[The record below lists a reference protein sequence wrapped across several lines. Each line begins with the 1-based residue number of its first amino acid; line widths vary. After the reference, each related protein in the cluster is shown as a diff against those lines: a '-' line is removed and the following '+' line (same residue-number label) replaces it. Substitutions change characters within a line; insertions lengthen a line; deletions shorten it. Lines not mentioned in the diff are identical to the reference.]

1 MCRKEK
7 RMGWQLEKALNERLA
22 RETGYVV
29 HPFGSR
35 HTMAVCYPNT
45 YETGMS
51 NLGMQIIYRE
61 VNSRDDFQCE
71 RAFLPDKKLQKLYE
85 KEHSPLLTLENK
97 RPLCDFEI
105 LGFSVNFEMD
115 YFNIP
120 DILEAGHVPVRAADR
135 TETDPLVV
143 MGGPVAFFNPEPL
156 ALFMDVCLIGEG
168 EELIHAFLDAWIQA
182 KADGVDRQ
190 ELLRRLARV
199 EGVYVPSLYHHVYD
213 DTGRLLRIDAEP
225 GIPDHVRR
233 QWHELTRPGETV
245 IATPDTE
252 FGAMYL
258 IEIARGC
265 GRHCRFCMAGY
276 CYRRPRVR
284 PLEYV
289 KAAVLRGKKL
299 GKKIGLMGAAISDY
313 PYIDELVTF
322 IRQQGLA
329 FSCASL
335 RADSITPVIVKG
347 IAESGQKT
355 ITLAPEAGSEHM
367 RNIINKGITEEH
379 LLHSIDLCTAA
390 GIRKVRMYIMIGL
403 PMETDDDIQ
412 GIVDMT
418 RRVREHMDRIG
429 NKSSITLSINP
440 FIPKP
445 MTPFQWMAMTEQK
458 VVEQRLAYIKK
469 EVGHIRQ
476 TEVLAEP
483 LRQCYIQGVL
493 SRGDRRV
500 GELLLKAHSYGGVR
514 GWKRAARETGFD
526 VKKFLYTPRQTDELL
541 PWSVLD
547 NGLVPD
553 YLTRELKKAEKGEF
567 TIPCFEGCRRCHVCG
582 GAHGNTVD

>member
-1 MCRKEK
+1 
-7 RMGWQLEKALNERLA
+7 MGWQLEKALNERLA
-22 RETGYVV
+22 KETGYVV

-120 DILEAGHVPVRAADR
+120 DILEAGHVPVRSADR

-403 PMETDDDIQ
+403 PMETEDDIQ

-469 EVGHIRQ
+469 EVSHIRQ

-553 YLTRELKKAEKGEF
+553 YLTRELEKAEKGEF
-567 TIPCFEGCRRCHVCG
+567 TIPCFDGCRRCHVCG
-582 GAHGNTVD
+582 GADGNTVD